1 MFPLSGKKHPVFLPN
16 RCGSHLR
23 QFLLNFCLPNLTGMG
38 ANKVVE
44 LKILS
49 ISEINL
55 SLSLF
60 LIPTSS
66 YVFKQELL

>member
-1 MFPLSGKKHPVFLPN
+1 MFPLSGKKPVFLPN

-23 QFLLNFCLPNLTGMG
+23 QFLLNFYISSITGMG

-55 SLSLF
+55 
-60 LIPTSS
+60 
-66 YVFKQELL
+66 

>member
-23 QFLLNFCLPNLTGMG
+23 QFLLNFCISSITGMG

-55 SLSLF
+55 
-60 LIPTSS
+60 
-66 YVFKQELL
+66 